1 VTIKTA
7 RTSRFAAI
15 ETLSRLQRTRYPV
28 KPLFET
34 VAEEY
39 SLIGSERGL
48 ARNLVWGVLRRREY
62 LDLLLNRLC
71 NRPIDKLDTFV
82 YSALS
87 VGLYQLF
94 CLDRIPESAAV
105 NETVNA
111 LKVAGL
117 KKHLHGFVNG
127 VLRASIRQKK
137 TLPGPDDLNPSGQPV
152 LNHPEWLTQRWENR
166 FGRQEMERICA
177 VNNREPQ
184 LVLRVNSSR
193 ISRQQLIADLIDQ
206 DIAAKP
212 GSFAP
217 ESLVLPDYQS
227 AITSLPGYNLGYFQV
242 QDEAAQLASL
252 LLGPFTHKSSYL
264 DACAGLGGKTSHIMQ
279 LTADL
284 EPNIVAVEPE
294 PQRQRLLQANI
305 DRLFPEGRLTI
316 CKATLQ
322 DYCRTSRL
330 QFAGVLVDAPCSG
343 TGVTGRHPDIRW
355 NRTEEELQ
363 RYQCDQLDIL
373 HHASELVAPF
383 GILVYATC
391 SLEIEENQEVIE
403 KFLGTHK
410 DFSITD
416 CSGYLP
422 ENTASCMDGKFF
434 SPHPTESIDGFFAAR
449 LQRNS

>member
-1 VTIKTA
+1 MTIKTA

-28 KPLFET
+28 KPLFEN
-34 VAEEY
+34 VAEECN
-39 SLIGSERGL
+39 LLGSERGL

-62 LDLLLNRLC
+62 LDLLLNKLC

-127 VLRASIRQKK
+127 VLRASIRQQ
-137 TLPGPDDLNPSGQPV
+137 DDLPRPDTPDATGQPL
-152 LNHPEWLTQRWENR
+152 LNHPAWLTQRWENR
-166 FGRQEMERICA
+166 FGRQEMARICA
-177 VNNREPQ
+177 VNNCEPQ

-193 ISRQQLIADLIDQ
+193 ISRQQLIADLKKLG
-206 DIAAKP
+206 IAAFP
-212 GSFAP
+212 GTFAP
-217 ESLVLPDYQS
+217 DSLVLPDYQG
-227 AITSLPGYNLGYFQV
+227 AITSLPGYAHGYFQV

-252 LLGPFTHKSSYL
+252 LLGPFTPNSSYL

-279 LTADL
+279 LTA
-284 EPNIVAVEPE
+284 EYASNIVAVEPE
-294 PQRQRLLQANI
+294 PQRQRLLQENI
-305 DRLFPEGRLTI
+305 DRLFPEGKLTI
-316 CKATLQ
+316 CKTSLQ
-322 DYCRTSRL
+322 DYCRISRL

-355 NRTEEELQ
+355 NRNEEELP
-363 RYQCDQLDIL
+363 RYQFNQLDIL
-373 HHASELVAPF
+373 HHASELVAPL

-403 KFLGTHK
+403 KFLTTHTN
-410 DFSITD
+410 FSSTD
-416 CSGYLP
+416 CSSYLP
-422 ENTASCMDGKFF
+422 EDAASCIDGKFF
-434 SPHPTESIDGFFAAR
+434 CPHPTESIDGFFAAR